1 VPHVAVLILGRVG
14 RALLLFGVCLGLGF
28 FLPPGEIERGSKEA
42 VGRPNIVF
50 ILTDD
55 LDVASVSKVPSLK
68 GYMADKGMTF
78 DNAFVTYPLCCP
90 SRATILTGQYPH
102 NHLVRSNGPPIG
114 GFKTFRELGRER
126 STLATW
132 LDDAGYETALFGKYL
147 NGYGNIGSN
156 HVPPGW
162 DEWYG
167 AVGATQLN
175 QNGQLV
181 TYEGDTYLDD
191 ALSGLAQDFVRRQ
204 ERQDAPFF
212 MYLSVHAPHAP
223 AKPAL
228 RYEELYEGMRAPR
241 TPSFNEADVSD
252 KPGWIRELSLDPAE
266 EKHIDGLY
274 RNRLKTMAAV
284 GEMIGGLLRTLE
296 QTGKLDNTYIVL
308 TSDNGFHMG
317 QHRLELGKQAPY
329 EEDIRVPLMIR
340 GPGVPAGV
348 SRDEM
353 VLNNDFA
360 PTFADLAGLPP
371 PDSVDGRS
379 FVSLLDKAQG
389 NDPAS
394 WRTAFEVRHWDDQND
409 HAPYEAV
416 TPAPPY
422 RAVRTQRYMY
432 VEYESGEH
440 ELYDLRKDPYE
451 LRNLYDS
458 ADPDLIS
465 ELDSR
470 LEELGDCAGK
480 GCRAAENAP
489 P

>member
-1 VPHVAVLILGRVG
+1 MSRVG
-14 RALLLFGVCLGLGF
+14 RVLLLFGACLGLGF
-28 FLPPGEIERGSKEA
+28 FLPPGEIERGSIEA
-42 VGRPNIVF
+42 ADRPNIIF

-68 GYMADKGMTF
+68 RYIADKGITF

-90 SRATILTGQYPH
+90 SRSTTLTGQYPH
-102 NHLVRSNGPPIG
+102 NHLVRGNAPPIG
-114 GFKTFRELGRER
+114 GYETFRELGHE
-126 STLATW
+126 SSNLATW

-147 NGYGNIGSN
+147 NGYSNIASN
-156 HVPPGW
+156 HVPEGW
-162 DEWYG
+162 DEWY
-167 AVGATQLN
+167 APVGATQVN

-181 TYEGDTYLDD
+181 TYEAGTYLDD
-191 ALSGLAQDFVRRQ
+191 ALSGLAQDFVRDQ
-204 ERQDAPFF
+204 ERKDTPFF
-212 MYLSVHAPHAP
+212 LYLSVHAPHAP
-223 AKPAL
+223 ATPAL
-228 RYEELYEGMRAPR
+228 RYEDLYEDMRAPR
-241 TPSFNEADVSD
+241 TPSFDEADVSD
-252 KPGWIRELSLDPAE
+252 KPGWVRGLSLDPAE
-266 EKHIDGLY
+266 EKRIDELY
-274 RNRLKTMAAV
+274 RKRLRTMAAV

-296 QTGKLDNTYIVL
+296 ETGKLDNTYIVL
-308 TSDNGFHMG
+308 TSDNGYHMG
-317 QHRLELGKQAPY
+317 QHRLGLGKQAPY

-340 GPGVPAGV
+340 GPGVPEGV

-360 PTFADLAGLPP
+360 PTFANLAGLPP

-394 WRTAFEVRHWDDQND
+394 WRTAFEVRHWEGKND
-409 HAPYEAV
+409 EPSYRSV
-416 TPAPPY
+416 TSVPSY
-422 RAVRTQRYMY
+422 RAVRTQRYLY

-465 ELDSR
+465 MLDSR
-470 LEELGDCAGK
+470 LEELRECAGK
-480 GCRAAENAP
+480 DCRAAENAP

>member
-1 VPHVAVLILGRVG
+1 MSRVG
-14 RALLLFGVCLGLGF
+14 RVLLLSGACLALGL
-28 FLPPGEIERGSKEA
+28 FLPQGEVEREA
-42 VGRPNIVF
+42 REAAPRPNIIFV
-50 ILTDD
+50 LTDD
-55 LDVASVSKVPSLK
+55 LDAASASKVPSLK
-68 GYMADKGMTF
+68 EYVVDEGMTF
-78 DNAFVTYPLCCP
+78 DNAFVTYSLCCP

-114 GFKTFRELGRER
+114 GFEAFRELGRER

-147 NGYGNIGSN
+147 NGYGNTGRN
-156 HVPPGW
+156 HVPAGW

-167 AVGATQLN
+167 VVGTTQLN

-204 ERQDAPFF
+204 EHKDAPFF
-212 MYLSVHAPHAP
+212 VYLSVHAPHAP

-228 RYEELYEGMRAPR
+228 RHEELYDEDLRAPR
-241 TPSFNEADVSD
+241 RPSFDEAKVSD
-252 KPGWIRELSLDPAE
+252 KPGWVRKLTLDSAE
-266 EKHIDGLY
+266 EKRIDELY
-274 RNRLKTMAAV
+274 RKRLRTMAGL
-284 GEMIGGLLRTLE
+284 GETIGGLLRTLE
-296 QTGKLDNTYIVL
+296 QTGELDNTYIVL
-308 TSDNGFHMG
+308 TSDNGYHMG
-317 QHRLELGKQAPY
+317 QHRLALGKQTAY

-379 FVSLLDKAQG
+379 FAALLDTRKG

-394 WRTAFEVRHWDDQND
+394 WRKAFEIRNWDNEKDD
-409 HAPYEAV
+409 PSYEAV

-422 RAVRTQRYMY
+422 RAVRTQRYLY

-440 ELYDLRKDPYE
+440 ELYDLERDPYE

-458 ADPDLIS
+458 ADPDLIA

-470 LEELGDCAGK
+470 MDALRDCAGK
-480 GCRAAENAP
+480 DCQIAEDGQ
-489 P
+489 